1 MLSWSVFGISDTSP
15 AGSKRQPR
23 DPRPAG
29 GGSENRG
36 ERTEYGPGQPPNKGS
51 KEGLRVPK
59 APPTGAKLAGNVLP
73 EDVSLK
79 YWGNIP
85 LLAKSR
91 WRPKRASSCRKSATS
106 VALKRWVAIS
116 PQPISALSPPPL
128 APGCCVMSA

>member
-29 GGSENRG
+29 GGSENSG

-59 APPTGAKLAGNVLP
+59 APPTGAKLAGKVLP

-85 LLAKSR
+85 LLAKRSEERRVGKECRSR
-91 WRPKRASSCRKSATS
+91 W
-106 VALKRWVAIS
+106 S
-116 PQPISALSPPPL
+116 PYH
-128 APGCCVMSA
+128 